1 MSRDPYYHSLDGYD
15 AYQSRELLKREYK
28 DGKVYSTYKCS
39 NLGGEVDIF
48 TTVCDPIKE
57 NNNDL
62 KNEDNLN
69 DFYWLLKELWD
80 NLIPIC
86 SKICFAILII
96 LATITVS
103 GLVVAG
109 LIDWFSLLSR

>member
-1 MSRDPYYHSLDGYD
+1 MHTFSYGGFIMSRDPYYYAPDGYD

-48 TTVCDPIKE
+48 TTICDPIDEK
-57 NNNDL
+57 NDSKL
-62 KNEDNLN
+62 K
-69 DFYWLLKELWD
+69 YLWN

-86 SKICFAILII
+86 GKICFAILII
-96 LATITVS
+96 LATIVIGGFMIS
-103 GLVVAG
+103 GYINWIL
-109 LIDWFSLLSR
+109 LILLR